1 MYFFYKNL
9 IFTLPQMLYGFF
21 CAYSQ
26 QSVYP
31 QLYLL
36 FFNLTMTSIPILLY
50 GIFEI
55 PVPESILLEFP
66 VLYKGIAKNCIL
78 SKERFISWIALA
90 CWHAFVAFFGAYFL
104 TFQGQGNDNG
114 SSALGD
120 IICFGNFIIIT
131 IFVIV
136 NVKVLLMSYYLNW
149 IVLLLWNVA
158 LFSNIGAFLICNVAL
173 FPASIGKQLYGS
185 YTNMWTGSGAGL
197 AWFGIFSLVLLALL
211 PDLVIRT
218 LEDQGWQ
225 WRLDNLYEELRKQQR
240 ESKTQTRTSVRIS
253 IISKQLD
260 EIEENDNKNEELY
273 DFPNPVF
280 YDIPNWQTDDNLDD
294 KMSVYGPDAVNSRIS
309 MTNPQYTL
317 TKSIKN
323 GDFYDVNTPNTIN
336 SRLTSHTND
345 VFDDAIINSP
355 EKYPSLKIITMS
367 DAIQITD
374 SSLNIPTL
382 YENDIDAMN
391 NSILTRF

>member
-1 MYFFYKNL
+1 
-9 IFTLPQMLYGFF
+9 
-21 CAYSQ
+21 
-26 QSVYP
+26 
-31 QLYLL
+31 
-36 FFNLTMTSIPILLY
+36 
-50 GIFEI
+50 
-55 PVPESILLEFP
+55 
-66 VLYKGIAKNCIL
+66 
-78 SKERFISWIALA
+78 
-90 CWHAFVAFFGAYFL
+90 
-104 TFQGQGNDNG
+104 
-114 SSALGD
+114 
-120 IICFGNFIIIT
+120 
-131 IFVIV
+131 
-136 NVKVLLMSYYLNW
+136 
-149 IVLLLWNVA
+149 
-158 LFSNIGAFLICNVAL
+158 
-173 FPASIGKQLYGS
+173 
-185 YTNMWTGSGAGL
+185 
-197 AWFGIFSLVLLALL
+197 
-211 PDLVIRT
+211 
-218 LEDQGWQ
+218 
-225 WRLDNLYEELRKQQR
+225 
-240 ESKTQTRTSVRIS
+240 
-253 IISKQLD
+253 
-260 EIEENDNKNEELY
+260 ELY